1 MTNDMTLE
9 RMSKN
14 QQAIAEHVRDNL
26 IIDENINEDGTI
38 NWNFVE
44 ADICMDI
51 AEGKLDAEENF
62 DDMDVVFGA
71 FASAEEL
78 FELACAAI
86 RRARRDAK

>member
-1 MTNDMTLE
+1 MTNIMTD
-9 RMSKN
+9 N
-14 QQAIAEHVRDNL
+14 QTAILRHIQDNL

-62 DDMDVVFGA
+62 KDMDVVFNA
-71 FASAEEL
+71 LNEVEEL
-78 FELACAAI
+78 IDLCCAKIRIA
-86 RRARRDAK
+86 RRAS